1 MCPNIS
7 RGSSG
12 HRAHQHLNPIENA
25 WALVAKRVVAKQASL
40 RQPKTL
46 EELKHAVRGA
56 WTEVM
61 TEEYCTTLADSMDAR
76 LRNATE
82 AAWWSHWLLAMD
94 SLPPSLVFALRCWV
108 KNNTL

>member
-1 MCPNIS
+1 MWPNIS

-12 HRAHQHLNPIENA
+12 HRAHQTSTHRE
-25 WALVAKRVVAKQASL
+25 RVGLGGEASL
-40 RQPKTL
+40 ASQPKTL

-76 LRNATE
+76 LRK
-82 AAWWSHWLLAMD
+82 
-94 SLPPSLVFALRCWV
+94 LR
-108 KNNTL
+108 KLRGGHTGY

>member
-1 MCPNIS
+1 MFPNTS

-25 WALVAKRVVAKQASL
+25 WALVARQASL

-46 EELKHAVRGA
+46 EELRHAVRVA

-61 TEEYCTTLADSMDAR
+61 TEEYCTTLADSMDTR
-76 LRNATE
+76 LRYGSCVVLTLAT
-82 AAWWSHWLLAMD
+82 SHHHSSSHCGVASKKEHL
-94 SLPPSLVFALRCWV
+94 
-108 KNNTL
+108 

>member
-7 RGSSG
+7 RVSSG

-25 WALVAKRVVAKQASL
+25 WALVAKQASL
-40 RQPKTL
+40 RQPNTL
-46 EELKHAVRGA
+46 EELKHAVRVA

-76 LRNATE
+76 LRK
-82 AAWWSHWLLAMD
+82 
-94 SLPPSLVFALRCWV
+94 LR
-108 KNNTL
+108 KLRGAHTGY

>member
-25 WALVAKRVVAKQASL
+25 WALVANASL

-46 EELKHAVRGA
+46 EELKHAVREA

-61 TEEYCTTLADSMDAR
+61 TEEYCTTLADSMGAR
-76 LRNATE
+76 L
-82 AAWWSHWLLAMD
+82 LK
-94 SLPPSLVFALRCWV
+94 LRQLRGAH
-108 KNNTL
+108 TGY

>member
-7 RGSSG
+7 RGISG

-25 WALVAKRVVAKQASL
+25 WALVRKQASR

-46 EELKHAVRGA
+46 EELKHAVRVA

-76 LRNATE
+76 LRCGSCVVVTLATSYGQL
-82 AAWWSHWLLAMD
+82 AAIT
-94 SLPPSLVFALRCWV
+94 ALRIAV
-108 KNNTL
+108 LR